1 MDNGRFFLRVS
12 KEMPNRALVLVHSV
26 YGVAQSWLVV
36 VDGAGVGLRR
46 SQKRFTSVWRFVHHY
61 ADPRQSELD
70 IPLNVSVPRRPKVD
84 WRSIGAAHMRELKP
98 RHTRPKRVEPP
109 PTTPSAIHI
118 YIDGPLGYTSPP
130 PQQYPDYSYPAPEP
144 VYVEEAT
151 SYTTTTYYDD
161 AAVAGELQGEGPSP
175 FPVY

>member
-12 KEMPNRALVLVHSV
+12 KEMPDRALIFVHWV

-36 VDGAGVGLRR
+36 VDGGGVGLRR
-46 SQKRFTSVWRFVHHY
+46 SRRRFTSVWRFVHHY

-70 IPLNVSVPRRPKVD
+70 IPLNISFFQRLNRRPKAD
-84 WRSIGAAHMRELKP
+84 WRSIGAANMREPKP
-98 RHTRPKRVEPP
+98 RRKPRRAEPASQV
-109 PTTPSAIHI
+109 PSAIHI
-118 YIDGPLGYTSPP
+118 YIDGHLGGGVAPA
-130 PQQYPDYSYPAPEP
+130 QQFAPEP
-144 VYVEEAT
+144 TYVEEAT

-161 AAVAGELQGEGPSP
+161 AATASQFGQDAPSP

>member
-70 IPLNVSVPRRPKVD
+70 IPLNTNEFAPLPRKKVAQRPKD
-84 WRSIGAAHMRELKP
+84 GFR
-98 RHTRPKRVEPP
+98 TRC
-109 PTTPSAIHI
+109 
-118 YIDGPLGYTSPP
+118 
-130 PQQYPDYSYPAPEP
+130 PDVLVNGWVVCSVRCIKIA
-144 VYVEEAT
+144 
-151 SYTTTTYYDD
+151 
-161 AAVAGELQGEGPSP
+161 
-175 FPVY
+175 